1 MQPPVPVIANVMV
14 HQNSLPRFAMRH
26 GRRAKSSRMQLV
38 SSFCFLN
45 IRRTTEPHTKVSPS
59 SQLNVL
65 RTPRTT
71 HLRRKNLPGL
81 PEQAHS
87 NTGPGRSHRS
97 QPSRMP
103 RCTTP
108 PACPAPEA
116 RPAQGHAP
124 GPNLSPPVRRRAKS
138 PAPPSSPS
146 SPLRLQHL
154 L

>member
-14 HQNSLPRFAMRH
+14 HQNYLPRFAARH
-26 GRRAKSSRMQLV
+26 DCRAKSSFMQLV
-38 SSFCFLN
+38 SSFCHSN
-45 IRRTTEPHTKVSPS
+45 IRRTTESYTKVSPS

-71 HLRRKNLPGL
+71 HLRRKNPRSQ

-108 PACPAPEA
+108 PACPASEA
-116 RPAQGHAP
+116 RPAQGHAS
-124 GPNLSPPVRRRAKS
+124 GPTFFSPVRRRAKS

>member
-14 HQNSLPRFAMRH
+14 HQNSLPRFAARH
-26 GRRAKSSRMQLV
+26 GCRAKSSRMQLV
-38 SSFCFLN
+38 SSFCSSN
-45 IRRTTEPHTKVSPS
+45 IRRTTESPPKVSPS

-65 RTPRTT
+65 RTARTIG
-71 HLRRKNLPGL
+71 LRRKNPRSL

-108 PACPAPEA
+108 TACPAPEA

>member
-14 HQNSLPRFAMRH
+14 HQNYLPRFAMRH
-26 GRRAKSSRMQLV
+26 GCRTKSSCMKFV
-38 SSFCFLN
+38 SSFCSSN
-45 IRRTTEPHTKVSPS
+45 IRRTTESYTQVSPS
-59 SQLNVL
+59 TQLNVL
-65 RTPRTT
+65 RTSRTT
-71 HLRRKNLPGL
+71 HLRRKNPRGQ